1 MTKVEI
7 GRHPLPPRLLSG
19 PRLPSLLGARGP
31 ELRCFCRTT
40 LDQRCRVTRVVVSV
54 VTWRVVSAITIFT
67 TWACAPRFSPSD
79 VALTRVLRMVC
90 WGGQFV
96 GGVVDGGPFSV
107 AGTNHDAAAAALEAV
122 QVEQERPGPP
132 KASGFRC

>member
-1 MTKVEI
+1 MTKIENWTA
-7 GRHPLPPRLLSG
+7 PLPPRLLSG
-19 PRLPSLLGARGP
+19 ARLPSLLGACGP
-31 ELRCFCRTT
+31 ELRCASAGRRWTSGPG
-40 LDQRCRVTRVVVSV
+40 VTRVVVSV
-54 VTWRVVSAITIFT
+54 VTWMVVSAITIFT

-79 VALTRVLRMVC
+79 VALTGVLRMVC

-96 GGVVDGGPFSV
+96 GGVVGGGPFGV

-132 KASGFRC
+132 KASGF